1 MKKKKKRKKIREKK
15 YSGYHFQITIILNNA
30 TRKGQGSGRALQL
43 VETFRLMET
52 FISEFLNFN

>member
-1 MKKKKKRKKIREKK
+1 MQKKKKEKK

-52 FISEFLNFN
+52 FVSEFLNFS